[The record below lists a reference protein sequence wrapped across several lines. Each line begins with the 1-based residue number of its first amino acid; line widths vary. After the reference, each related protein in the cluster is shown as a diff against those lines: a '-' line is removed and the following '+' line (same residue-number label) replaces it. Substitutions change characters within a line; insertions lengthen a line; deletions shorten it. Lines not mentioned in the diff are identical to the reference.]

1 MCRASLPATDDKA
14 WAWDQLTG
22 RHGRSNYEMVHL
34 ARGFWMAPDDA
45 LVTDYVP
52 RYFSD
57 VPAMS
62 GWVGEDAL
70 SRVVLVA
77 FPKVFTEDTAR
88 LSADTLG
95 RHDLTP
101 AVRRS
106 LVDADAELREALESR
121 TTFGAVA

>member
-1 MCRASLPATDDKA
+1 
-14 WAWDQLTG
+14 
-22 RHGRSNYEMVHL
+22 
-34 ARGFWMAPDDA
+34 
-45 LVTDYVP
+45 
-52 RYFSD
+52 
-57 VPAMS
+57 MS